1 MSGGSLNYIYEKVG
15 YAKEELEE
23 YLDRHN
29 LSLMQEGTINE
40 MNEAVQIFE
49 QFSVFAKELE
59 WYMSSD
65 TGPEDFKKAY
75 DTWRKNNAN

>member
-1 MSGGSLNYIYEKVG
+1 
-15 YAKEELEE
+15 
-23 YLDRHN
+23 
-29 LSLMQEGTINE
+29 MQEGTINE

-59 WYMSSD
+59 WYMSGD

-75 DTWRKNNAN
+75 DTWRKSNAN

>member
-1 MSGGSLNYIYEKVG
+1 MSGGSLDYLYSKLDC
-15 YAKEELEE
+15 AKEELEE
-23 YLDRHN
+23 YLDRHE

-49 QFSVFAKELE
+49 QFSAFAKELE
-59 WYMSSD
+59 WYMSGD

-75 DTWRKNNAN
+75 DTWRKSNAN